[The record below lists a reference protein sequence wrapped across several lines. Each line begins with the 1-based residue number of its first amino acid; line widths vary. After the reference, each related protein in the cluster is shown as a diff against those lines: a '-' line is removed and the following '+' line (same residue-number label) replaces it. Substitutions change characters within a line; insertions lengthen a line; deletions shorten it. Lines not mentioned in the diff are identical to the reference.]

1 MQVAIPHQLGREE
14 ARRRLKANSGA
25 LGQQFPAG
33 MASVQTSWP
42 SEDRMALAISAM
54 GQHIGGHV
62 DVQDSQV
69 LLTVDL
75 PPALGFIEPLV
86 SGAIQEAG
94 QKMLAPPKP

>member
-14 ARRRLKANSGA
+14 ARRRLKANSSS

-42 SEDRMALAISAM
+42 SEDRMALAIGAM
-54 GQHIGGHV
+54 GQNITGHV
-62 DVQDSQV
+62 DVQETQV

-75 PPALGFIEPLV
+75 PPALSFIEPLV
-86 SGAIQEAG
+86 SGAIQDAG
-94 QKMLAPPKP
+94 RKMLAPPKA